1 MSQNFST
8 TFSVHSTE
16 STQIMNTILSL
27 VLCLALASVALGG
40 GLGMMGGM
48 YSPYMMG
55 GMYSPYM
62 MGGLGMM
69 GGYSPY
75 MMGGLG
81 MYGGGLG
88 MMAGMYNPYMMM
100 GGLGGL
106 GMMTGY

>member
-1 MSQNFST
+1 MK
-8 TFSVHSTE
+8 
-16 STQIMNTILSL
+16 TILSL
-27 VLCLALASVALGG
+27 ALCLALATVALGG

-62 MGGLGMM
+62 MGGM
-69 GGYSPY
+69 YSPY

-88 MMAGMYNPYMMM
+88 MMGGMYNPYMMM
-100 GGLGGL
+100 GGLG
-106 GMMTGY
+106 MMTGYKK